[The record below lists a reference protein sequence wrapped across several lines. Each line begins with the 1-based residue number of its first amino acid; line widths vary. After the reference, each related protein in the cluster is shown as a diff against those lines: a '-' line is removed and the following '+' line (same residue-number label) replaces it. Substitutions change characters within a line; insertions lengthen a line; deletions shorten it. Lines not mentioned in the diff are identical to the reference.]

1 MIPTVLR
8 ALCGILLLAL
18 APAVAGAEAGRGPDP
33 VFRVE
38 LPDSLK
44 DGPQDG

>member
-1 MIPTVLR
+1 MTPTVLR
-8 ALCGILLLAL
+8 AL

-44 DGPQDG
+44 GGPQDG

>member
-1 MIPTVLR
+1 MTPTVLR

-44 DGPQDG
+44 GGPQDG

>member
-18 APAVAGAEAGRGPDP
+18 APAVAAAADAPASGPYFQ
-33 VFRVE
+33 VL
-38 LPDSLK
+38 LPKSFT